1 MILWNGTPGNLPLT
15 SVFFPS
21 WNKET
26 NVIQKLLIKC
36 PIKWQYPLINYLIP
50 DEGNVLIDGTD
61 IKQLNVGW
69 LRDHIGIVGQE
80 PVLFDCSIKENI
92 KYAKPDAT
100 DEEISKACQEA
111 NAFDFIQ
118 KLPQKLDTM
127 VGEGGTQLSGTY

>member
-1 MILWNGTPGNLPLT
+1 M
-15 SVFFPS
+15 
-21 WNKET
+21 
-26 NVIQKLLIKC
+26 
-36 PIKWQYPLINYLIP
+36 
-50 DEGNVLIDGTD
+50 
-61 IKQLNVGW
+61 NVGW

-127 VGEGGTQLSGTY
+127 VGEGGTQLSGIRRHQ